1 MQIILC
7 ENGPFMVNT
16 YLVYDENAMKG
27 FIIDPGSDIGPL
39 LDHCDGN
46 RITVESIIAT
56 HTHIDHIAG
65 VGEVQRRYGIPFYC
79 SEREKD
85 FIKNVSVQARMF
97 GVKDPGIPE
106 IDRFLPDSGSMTLSG
121 FELQL
126 FHTPGHSPGSIGL
139 YWPAM
144 KALFPGDVIFQMN
157 VGRSDFPGGD
167 SKLLKESIRS
177 LSTLDVEYLLPGHM
191 GMVTGRANVKKN
203 FEKVIEGIFPY
214 L

>member
-1 MQIILC
+1 
-7 ENGPFMVNT
+7 MVNT
-16 YLVYDENAMKG
+16 YLVYKENTMKG

-46 RITVESIIAT
+46 HITVESIIAT

-126 FHTPGHSPGSIGL
+126 FHTPGHSPGSLSFYNRENSIVFSGD
-139 YWPAM
+139 
-144 KALFPGDVIFQMN
+144 ALFNMSIGRTDLPGGSYEELIRSIEERLFTLPDETTVYPGHGPATTIGSEKQMN
-157 VGRSDFPGGD
+157 PFFG
-167 SKLLKESIRS
+167 
-177 LSTLDVEYLLPGHM
+177 
-191 GMVTGRANVKKN
+191 
-203 FEKVIEGIFPY
+203 
-214 L
+214 

>member
-1 MQIILC
+1 
-7 ENGPFMVNT
+7 MVNT
-16 YLVYDENAMKG
+16 YLVYKENTMKG
-27 FIIDPGSDIGPL
+27 FIIDPGSDIGPF

-126 FHTPGHSPGSIGL
+126 FHTPGHSPGSLSFYNRENSIVFSGD
-139 YWPAM
+139 
-144 KALFPGDVIFQMN
+144 ALFNMSIGRTDLPGGSYEELIRSIEERLFTLPDETTVYPGHGPATTIGSEKQMN
-157 VGRSDFPGGD
+157 PFFG
-167 SKLLKESIRS
+167 
-177 LSTLDVEYLLPGHM
+177 
-191 GMVTGRANVKKN
+191 
-203 FEKVIEGIFPY
+203 
-214 L
+214 